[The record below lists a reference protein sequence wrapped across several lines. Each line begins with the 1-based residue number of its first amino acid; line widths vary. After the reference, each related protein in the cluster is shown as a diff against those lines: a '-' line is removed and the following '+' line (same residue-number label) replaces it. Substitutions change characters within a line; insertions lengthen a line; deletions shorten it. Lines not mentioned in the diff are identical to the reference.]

1 MKKTV
6 KRKKRIHIIFL
17 PVVLC
22 AIATVLY
29 SLAFVMTDDTKAP
42 EIEIQQQVL
51 EVSVEADDAALLQ
64 GITAKDNAD
73 GDVTDSLIVEK
84 ISSLTQ
90 EHTATVTYAAFDR
103 AGNVAKANRTV
114 KFTDYQPPKFQQNR
128 SLTFPANSMQN
139 ILHFMGATDAIDGD
153 LSSRVK
159 GTILSNASGLNNP
172 GLYQVEFRVTN
183 SMNDTVY
190 LTLPVEVYPS
200 GTYNANVGLSEYLV
214 YVKTGT
220 VFRGEDYLEKI
231 LVGTQEY
238 PLKNQSG
245 AEGNTAKIDLY
256 FNEYV
261 NPNSVTEPFVRV
273 VNVDM
278 VSDVDTKTP
287 GVYSV
292 TYTVDYDGV
301 YTGYARLNV
310 VVEE

>member
-1 MKKTV
+1 LGRSERNLFSHCGSAV
-6 KRKKRIHIIFL
+6 QL
-17 PVVLC
+17 SPL
-22 AIATVLY
+22 
-29 SLAFVMTDDTKAP
+29 SLGHLT
-42 EIEIQQQVL
+42 
-51 EVSVEADDAALLQ
+51 
-64 GITAKDNAD
+64 GIK
-73 GDVTDSLIVEK
+73 
-84 ISSLTQ
+84 
-90 EHTATVTYAAFDR
+90 
-103 AGNVAKANRTV
+103 
-114 KFTDYQPPKFQQNR
+114 
-128 SLTFPANSMQN
+128 
-139 ILHFMGATDAIDGD
+139 
-153 LSSRVK
+153 
-159 GTILSNASGLNNP
+159 LN
-172 GLYQVEFRVTN
+172 G
-183 SMNDTVY
+183 
-190 LTLPVEVYPS
+190 S
-200 GTYNANVGLSEYLV
+200 GTLG
-214 YVKTGT
+214 TGT